1 LHEFL
6 EAVFLE
12 VAIESQLGDEEEWSA
27 RRE

>member
-1 LHEFL
+1 L

-12 VAIESQLGDEEEWSA
+12 VEIESQLGDMEVWSA